1 MQQNSQFQLGLYCVS
16 CLPLCTEIVRATFV
30 HEDSSRVR
38 GYIRQ
43 KLNNADKV
51 MKRKMAMKESKE
63 SVQCTENVDCEDAN
77 DNGSS

>member
-1 MQQNSQFQLGLYCVS
+1 MNF
-16 CLPLCTEIVRATFV
+16 LCFCADIVRATFA

-51 MKRKMAMKESKE
+51 MKRKLAMKAGQE
-63 SVQCTENVDCEDAN
+63 SVDGAKKDECDSDG
-77 DNGSS
+77 DSISM